1 MSKVAQYLQEH
12 LLGEVTSSSAVR
24 KHFSQDGSVL
34 QMTPAVVVYPRGESD
49 VRKTCRFAWQLAER
63 GRVLPITARGAGT
76 DQAGA
81 AIGSGLM
88 LVFPAHMNRIL
99 VLDNK
104 SGSVAVEPGI
114 NYGKLQQTL
123 QTYHRFLPP
132 FPSSIEY
139 STIGGAI
146 ANNASGEKSFKY
158 GSTRQYVRSLRVV
171 LANGEVIETGRINK
185 RELNKKLGLATFEG
199 EVYRAVDGVLDEFGA
214 VIEGAKRDITKN
226 TAGYELTDV
235 KRKDGSF
242 DLTPLFVGSQGT
254 LGIITEAVLATE
266 LDNPATTL
274 FVGYFD
280 DLQHTAAAI
289 AELRQL
295 PNKPSAIEM
304 VDEQLLRLV
313 DQLNPSQLKD
323 VVDRPLPKVVL
334 LVEFD
339 TSNARLQKRTNKKV
353 EKIMQQYAT
362 GHRVE
367 TDPAEQEKL
376 WRIRHSSATV
386 IAHTEGNIRA
396 VPFIEDGVVPVDQLA
411 AYVDGIYAL
420 FKKYHL
426 NVAVWGHAGDGNLHV
441 QPFLDLAQIGDR
453 QKLFRLADEY
463 YALVISLGGSTAGEH
478 GDGRLRAPYL
488 PYVYG
493 PEMYAVLGKVKAA
506 FDPHN
511 ILNPGVKFGT
521 TQDDVKGMLRQEY
534 SLGHL
539 YNHLPRT

>member
-12 LLGEVTSSSAVR
+12 LLGEVTSSAVVR
-24 KHFSQDGSVL
+24 KYFSHDGSIL
-34 QMTPAVVVYPRGESD
+34 QVTPSLVVYPRGESD

-76 DQAGA
+76 DLGGA
-81 AIGSGLM
+81 AIGSGLV

-132 FPSSIEY
+132 FPASVEY

-146 ANNASGEKSFKY
+146 ANNASGEKSVKY

-171 LANGEVIETGRINK
+171 LANGEVIETGRISK
-185 RELNKKLGLATFEG
+185 RELSKKLGLATFEG
-199 EVYRAVDGVLDEFGA
+199 EIYRVVDGVLEEFA
-214 VIEGAKRDITKN
+214 DTIADAERDITKN
-226 TAGYELTDV
+226 TAGYQLSGI

-266 LDNPATTL
+266 PDSLVTTL

-280 DLQHTAAAI
+280 NLQHAAAAI
-289 AELRQL
+289 MELKSL
-295 PNKPSAIEM
+295 SEKPSALEM

-313 DQLNPSQLKD
+313 EQLSPAQLKD
-323 VVDRPLPKVVL
+323 VVDKPLPKVVL
-334 LVEFD
+334 LIEYD
-339 TSNARLQKRTNKKV
+339 GANARHQKRANKKIN
-353 EKIMQQYAT
+353 KILQQYAASF
-362 GHRVE
+362 RQE
-367 TDPAEQEKL
+367 NDPVEQEKL
-376 WRIRHSSATV
+376 WRIRHASAMVVTH
-386 IAHTEGNIRA
+386 AEGNLRA
-396 VPFIEDGVVPVDQLA
+396 LPFIEDGVVPVEQLE
-411 AYVDGIYAL
+411 AYVTGIYTL
-420 FKKYHL
+420 FKKYQL
-426 NVAVWGHAGDGNLHV
+426 NAAIWGHAGDGNLHI
-441 QPFLDLAQIGDR
+441 QPFLSLDQIGDR
-453 QKLFRLADEY
+453 QKLFKLAEEY
-463 YALVISLGGSTAGEH
+463 YSLVIRLGGSSAGEH
-478 GDGRLRAPYL
+478 GDGRMRAPYL

-493 PEMYAVLGKVKAA
+493 ADMYAVLTKVKTA

-521 TQDDVKGMLRQEY
+521 TQDELKGMLRQEY
-534 SLGHL
+534 SLAHL